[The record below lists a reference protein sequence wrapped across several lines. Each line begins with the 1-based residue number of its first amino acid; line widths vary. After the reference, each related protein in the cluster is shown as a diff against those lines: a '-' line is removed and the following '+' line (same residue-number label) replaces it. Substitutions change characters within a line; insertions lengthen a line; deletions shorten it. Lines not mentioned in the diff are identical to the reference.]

1 MEKVDLQKSSHEDLF
16 IPKRHQLEGCTNP
29 IHQAHGVPNEY
40 YIRPECFEME
50 GEHLFNKGW
59 FAVGFVKDLPQPGSA
74 LPVNYFNNP
83 LLIVKS
89 KQDEKIRVFQNVCR
103 HRGMI
108 LIEEPTVLKGA
119 IRCPY
124 HSWCYKQTG
133 EVVAT
138 PHIGGPGYN
147 YHSSIDKSELSLL
160 EVRSHIWRDVIF
172 VNPNGMAPP
181 FEEVHRPL
189 LDRWSVFEQ
198 PMYSDMSDS
207 SFKLE
212 VNGNWKLA
220 VENYLESYHL
230 PWVHPGLNSYSKLE
244 DHENIVKYGHY
255 AGQISYKYIPQ
266 YTTGKQFDEF
276 KNLGP
281 EWDTKGEYIVLFPNL
296 ILGVQK
302 DHIFNL
308 IIEPLAPNRI
318 REHIEIYYSDPALLA
333 DEYKETRQENAKLWK
348 TVFEEDIFVVE
359 GMQKGRYA
367 KGFDGGRFSP
377 VMDEPTH
384 VFHDWYAR
392 KILNSF

>member
-1 MEKVDLQKSSHEDLF
+1 MEKADLQRSTHEDLF

-29 IHQAHGVPNEY
+29 IHEAHGIPNEY
-40 YIRPECFEME
+40 YTRSECFEME

-59 FAVGFVKDLPQPGSA
+59 FAVGFVKDLPQPGSV

-83 LLIVKS
+83 LLVVKS

-108 LIEEPTVLKGA
+108 LIEKPTVLKGA

-147 YHSSIDKSELSLL
+147 YHSGIDKSELSLI

-172 VNPNGMAPP
+172 VNPDGMAPP
-181 FEEVHRPL
+181 FEEVHQPL

-244 DHENIVKYGHY
+244 DHENIVEYGHY
-255 AGQISYKYIPQ
+255 SGQISHKYIPQ
-266 YTTGKQFDEF
+266 YTTGKQFADF
-276 KNLGP
+276 KNLGS

-296 ILGVQK
+296 VLGVQK

-308 IIEPLAPNRI
+308 IIEPLSPNKI
-318 REHIEIYYSDPALLA
+318 REHIELYYSDPAMLA
-333 DEYKETRQENAKLWK
+333 VEYKETRQENAKLWK
-348 TVFEEDIFVVE
+348 NVFEEDIFVVE

-377 VMDEPTH
+377 IMDEPTH

>member
-1 MEKVDLQKSSHEDLF
+1 MEKVDLQRSTHEDLF

-29 IHQAHGVPNEY
+29 IHQAHGIPNEY
-40 YIRPECFEME
+40 YTRSECFEME

-59 FAVGFVKDLPQPGSA
+59 FAVGFVKDLPQPGYA

-83 LLIVKS
+83 LLVVKS
-89 KQDEKIRVFQNVCR
+89 KQDKQIRVFQNVCR

-108 LIEEPTVLKGA
+108 LIEKPTVLKGA

-147 YHSSIDKSELSLL
+147 YHSGIDKSELSLL

-172 VNPNGMAPP
+172 VNPDGMAPP
-181 FEEVHRPL
+181 FEEVHQPL

-198 PMYSDMSDS
+198 PMYSDMTDS

-244 DHENIVKYGHY
+244 DHENIVEYGHY
-255 AGQISYKYIPQ
+255 SGQISHKYIPQ
-266 YTTGKQFDEF
+266 YTTGKQFADF

-296 ILGVQK
+296 VLGVQK

-308 IIEPLAPNRI
+308 IIEPLAPNKI
-318 REHIEIYYSDPALLA
+318 REHIQLYYSDPSMLA
-333 DEYKETRQENAKLWK
+333 DEYRETRQENAKLWK
-348 TVFEEDIFVVE
+348 NVFEEDIFVVE

-377 VMDEPTH
+377 IMDEPTH

>member
-1 MEKVDLQKSSHEDLF
+1 MDNLELVRQHVSKANGLPNEHYITQSMFDEEKNSIIFNQWAGLDVCSEIPKIGDAKPLNFMGLPLF
-16 IPKRHQLEGCTNP
+16 I
-29 IHQAHGVPNEY
+29 
-40 YIRPECFEME
+40 IRDTQ
-50 GEHLFNKGW
+50 N
-59 FAVGFVKDLPQPGSA
+59 AV
-74 LPVNYFNNP
+74 
-83 LLIVKS
+83 
-89 KQDEKIRVFQNVCR
+89 RVYQNTCR

-108 LIEEPTVLKGA
+108 LVDKPKKIQGA

-124 HSWCYKQTG
+124 HSWCYSTEGQL
-133 EVVAT
+133 VST
-138 PHIGGPGYN
+138 PHIGGPGQN
-147 YHSSIDKSELSLL
+147 TDKNIDRSKLSLI
-160 EVRSHIWRDVIF
+160 EIRSHIWRDVIF
-172 VNPNGMAPP
+172 VNPDGMAPP
-181 FEEVHRPL
+181 FEEVHQPL

-244 DHENIVKYGHY
+244 DHENIVEYGHY
-255 AGQISYKYIPQ
+255 SGQISHKYIPQ
-266 YTTGKQFDEF
+266 YTTGKQFADF
-276 KNLGP
+276 NNLGP

-296 ILGVQK
+296 VLGVQK

-308 IIEPLAPNRI
+308 IIEPLAPNKI
-318 REHIEIYYSDPALLA
+318 REHIELYYSDPAMLA

-348 TVFEEDIFVVE
+348 NVFEEDIFVVE

-377 VMDEPTH
+377 IMDEPTH